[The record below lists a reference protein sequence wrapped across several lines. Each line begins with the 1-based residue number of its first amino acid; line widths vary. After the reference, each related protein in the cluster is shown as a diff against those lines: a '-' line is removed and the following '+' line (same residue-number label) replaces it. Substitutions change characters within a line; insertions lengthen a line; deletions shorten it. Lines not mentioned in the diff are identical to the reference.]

1 MTRESKRE
9 QEGKKVG
16 TFNRD
21 HAGGNEKI
29 KKLIPGIKVYGSLED
44 NVEGQTD
51 VLGDGDEVSLGDS
64 ITIKAIHTP
73 WFAYFSVAV
82 SLNSM

>member
-1 MTRESKRE
+1 MHGSEVYDDRE

-51 VLGDGDEVSLGDS
+51 ALGDGDEVSLGDS

-82 SLNSM
+82 S